1 MSAALGIV
9 LASSCA
15 QQGAPPGGP
24 EDLRPPIVIRTVPD
38 TFELLRTLDGS
49 IRFEFD
55 ERISERPSS
64 GTFDNAVIISPRT
77 GELIV

>member
-38 TFELLRTLDGS
+38 TFELLGTMDGS

-64 GTFDNAVIISPRT
+64 GTFDNAVIISPRPW
-77 GELIV
+77 